1 MTQTTIY
8 FIRHC
13 EYENPQRVVP
23 GRLPGFPSSAKG
35 KKKAKSIASYF
46 KDKKIAVV
54 YSSPI
59 LRTKQT
65 AEIIALELGLKVLMT
80 LLLKEVKS
88 PYQGISLEKFFKLK
102 NDVFFQKKHIEG
114 GGESIEEINAR
125 MKKFI
130 NGILK
135 KHYNSKVIIA
145 SHGDPIMIYVITLLE
160 GRVKMLKKRKDYI
173 PKGGILKLVFDK
185 DKKLKSCS
193 RINY

>member
-8 FIRHC
+8 LIRHC

-23 GRLPGFPSSAKG
+23 GRMPGFPLSIKG
-35 KKKAKSIASYF
+35 KKNAKLLANYF
-46 KDKKIAVV
+46 KNKKIVAV

-65 AEIIALELGLKVLMT
+65 AEIIASELNLKVLASP
-80 LLLKEVKS
+80 LLKETKS

-114 GGESIEEINAR
+114 GGESIEEIKAR

-130 NGILK
+130 NEILE
-135 KHYNSKVIIA
+135 KHYNSKVIIV
-145 SHGDPIMIYVITLLE
+145 SHGDPIMIYTITLAE
-160 GRVKMLKKRKDYI
+160 GKVKMLKKRKDYV
-173 PKGGILKLVFDK
+173 PKGGIFKLVFNE
-185 DKKLKSCS
+185 DKKLKSFYP
-193 RINY
+193 IDY